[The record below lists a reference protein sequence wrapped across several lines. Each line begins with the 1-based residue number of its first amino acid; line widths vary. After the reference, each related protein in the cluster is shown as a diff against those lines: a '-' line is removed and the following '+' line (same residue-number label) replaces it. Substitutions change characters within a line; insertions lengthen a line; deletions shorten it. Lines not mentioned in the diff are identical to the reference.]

1 MNKIENISAVGRRK
15 SAVARVILTPGHGKI
30 VCDYV
35 FTKKS
40 DTDEIMQLFDL
51 IGLASKYNVKLFL
64 TGGGYHSRIDAAKLA
79 VARALVKLDESNKK
93 TLREAGYITRDP
105 REKERKKPGLRR
117 ARRAPQ
123 WAKR

>member
-1 MNKIENISAVGRRK
+1 MKIKDNISAVGRRK
-15 SAVARVILTPGHGKI
+15 SAVARITITPGKGKI
-30 VCDYV
+30 
-35 FTKKS
+35 TGEHALAKQANAN
-40 DTDEIMQLFDL
+40 EILQLFDL
-51 IGLASKYNVKLFL
+51 VGLKSKYDIKLIL

-93 TLREAGYITRDP
+93 TLREAGFITRDP

>member
-1 MNKIENISAVGRRK
+1 MNAKENIGAVGRRK
-15 SAVARVILTPGHGKI
+15 SAIARVILTPGKGKMT
-30 VCDYV
+30 CASA
-35 FTKKS
+35 FTKQT
-40 DTDEIMQLFDL
+40 DVDEIMQLFDL
-51 IGLASKYNVKLFL
+51 VGLKSKYDIKLIL
-64 TGGGYHSRIDAAKLA
+64 TGGGYHSRTDAAKLA

-93 TLREAGYITRDP
+93 TLREAGFITRDS